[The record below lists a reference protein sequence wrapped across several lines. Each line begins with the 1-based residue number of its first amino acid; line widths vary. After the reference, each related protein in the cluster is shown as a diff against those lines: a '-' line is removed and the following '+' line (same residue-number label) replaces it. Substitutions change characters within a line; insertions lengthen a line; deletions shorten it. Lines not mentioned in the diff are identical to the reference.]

1 MPTRA
6 HQPCGKRQLPPSPSS
21 SDQAPTISPAPLTKQ
36 PLPWA
41 STISPGSVTSVFI
54 SSCSSLSTS
63 PTPELFFPLDSLST
77 RPLILSPSPP
87 SLLYVRACPP
97 PLTPSSAPPPSGSK
111 VESQS
116 GGLHGTHIGHHVPQ
130 VISTLPL
137 ETSHQQLCLFKQ
149 SCINLAWWQE
159 TTKPWS
165 FSTLTYLE
173 FQQEHLPLYP
183 PEASFWETPQTG
195 R

>member
-1 MPTRA
+1 MRFANQCPLEPINHAGR
-6 HQPCGKRQLPPSPSS
+6 GSS
-21 SDQAPTISPAPLTKQ
+21 HHLPAPLTKQ

-116 GGLHGTHIGHHVPQ
+116 GGLHSTHTGHHVTQ
-130 VISTLPL
+130 VISNSPWRPAITALSVQAILYQPGLVAGDNKTVELLHLDILRVPARTPSPLP
-137 ETSHQQLCLFKQ
+137 T
-149 SCINLAWWQE
+149 
-159 TTKPWS
+159 
-165 FSTLTYLE
+165 
-173 FQQEHLPLYP
+173 
-183 PEASFWETPQTG
+183 
-195 R
+195 